1 MYFMIDPDL
10 LRLEKMMVLIPRFTP
25 PGSGLLVR
33 ITEKAPKE
41 ESHGRLMRE
50 TMRYFRRLSIRCCIG
65 FKRSGCCVFRAGQI
79 IMERRRRAV
88 FF

>member
-41 ESHGRLMRE
+41 ESL
-50 TMRYFRRLSIRCCIG
+50 
-65 FKRSGCCVFRAGQI
+65 AD
-79 IMERRRRAV
+79 
-88 FF
+88 